1 MNNINLKSIAGG
13 MLQEKFEHSFE
24 RVIENMQDVNTP
36 YKDKRKISIDLMFTQ
51 NEERDDVHVE
61 IKIAEKLAAANK
73 ILTHFMVGTDLKNG
87 KVFASEYGNSQLRGQ
102 LEMNL
107 QEEKNTDVM
116 LVDSETGEVIE
127 PDTKED
133 NSVID
138 FRNVK

>member
-36 YKDKRKISIDLMFTQ
+36 YKDKRKISIDLVFTQ
-51 NEERDDVHVE
+51 NEERDDVNVE
-61 IKIAEKLAAANK
+61 IKLTEKLAAANK
-73 ILTHFMVGTDLKNG
+73 IATHFMVGTDLKNG
-87 KVFASEYGNSQLRGQ
+87 KVFASEYGNNQLRGQ

-107 QEEKNTDVM
+107 QEEQDSDVV
-116 LVDSETGEVIE
+116 LVNSETGEVIE
-127 PDTKED
+127 PNTKED